1 MWCWTLGVWWAD
13 VLRASGYAVS
23 PTQASDGSKGQGR
36 AWLIPGTQALHW
48 VILQKNLSEMG
59 SRRMRRAKLMGT
71 AQQWLSG
78 LPTAAGAEDPSRRT
92 RHPHGNVQCP
102 LYSSGRKVVVF
113 FFFSVVR
120 AIWCISEICFR
131 LRWIM
136 SLIINY
142 IAHFKASPL
151 PRYQVRCGKSLPS
164 GPTILLFR
172 NSLHIHW
179 FPFSD
184 TRLLPHFCLSWDFV
198 YKSLYAMA
206 LELIFKQ
213 FWYIYFLIYKHHR
226 GLCIPR
232 KLLQG
237 IAYKE

>member
-1 MWCWTLGVWWAD
+1 MLCPQ
-13 VLRASGYAVS
+13 LR
-23 PTQASDGSKGQGR
+23 
-36 AWLIPGTQALHW
+36 H
-48 VILQKNLSEMG
+48 
-59 SRRMRRAKLMGT
+59 LM
-71 AQQWLSG
+71 
-78 LPTAAGAEDPSRRT
+78 AARGKAERDSSQEPRLCTESSSRRT
-92 RHPHGNVQCP
+92 SLRWAAGGWGGQSSWAQH
-102 LYSSGRKVVVF
+102 SSGCQGSLQLQGLRLLPGGPVTHTVTCNALYIHQEEKLWFF

-184 TRLLPHFCLSWDFV
+184 TRLLPRFCLSWDFI
-198 YKSLYAMA
+198 YKSLYVMA

>member
-1 MWCWTLGVWWAD
+1 MFPVVWMLHLDTRCWNLGVWWAEI
-13 VLRASGYAVS
+13 LRASGYAVS
-23 PTQASDGSKGQGR
+23 PNHTSDGSKGQGR
-36 AWLIPGTQALHW
+36 AWLISGTRALHW
-48 VILQKNLSEMG
+48 VILQKNLSQMG
-59 SRRMRRAKLMGT
+59 SRRMRW

-78 LPTAAGAEDPSRRT
+78 LPTAAGAEAPSRSAH
-92 RHPHGNVQCP
+92 HPHGNVQCP
-102 LYSSGRKVVVF
+102 LYSSGRKVVF
-113 FFFSVVR
+113 FLS
-120 AIWCISEICFR
+120 WCISEICFR

-184 TRLLPHFCLSWDFV
+184 TRLLPHFCLSWDFA
-198 YKSLYAMA
+198 YQPLYAMA

-213 FWYIYFLIYKHHR
+213 FCWFFF
-226 GLCIPR
+226 
-232 KLLQG
+232 
-237 IAYKE
+237 

>member
-1 MWCWTLGVWWAD
+1 MGQADVLHLSFWSTFPVVWMLQLDMWCWTLGVWRAD

-78 LPTAAGAEDPSRRT
+78 LPTAAGAEAPSRRT

-113 FFFSVVR
+113 FFFLL
-120 AIWCISEICFR
+120 WE
-131 LRWIM
+131 
-136 SLIINY
+136 
-142 IAHFKASPL
+142 
-151 PRYQVRCGKSLPS
+151 PS
-164 GPTILLFR
+164 DAFQRSALG
-172 NSLHIHW
+172 
-179 FPFSD
+179 
-184 TRLLPHFCLSWDFV
+184 WD
-198 YKSLYAMA
+198 
-206 LELIFKQ
+206 EL
-213 FWYIYFLIYKHHR
+213 WV
-226 GLCIPR
+226 
-232 KLLQG
+232 
-237 IAYKE
+237 